1 MFAEFLNVEEI
12 KMFAE
17 FLLMFEYICLHK
29 KNVATDDSN
38 IVLLQQKFLKHKK
51 HCKYSIVTH
60 IHTCTPYKCVQVIQS
75 LNLAEFEF

>member
-38 IVLLQQKFLKHKK
+38 IVLL
-51 HCKYSIVTH
+51 
-60 IHTCTPYKCVQVIQS
+60 
-75 LNLAEFEF
+75 